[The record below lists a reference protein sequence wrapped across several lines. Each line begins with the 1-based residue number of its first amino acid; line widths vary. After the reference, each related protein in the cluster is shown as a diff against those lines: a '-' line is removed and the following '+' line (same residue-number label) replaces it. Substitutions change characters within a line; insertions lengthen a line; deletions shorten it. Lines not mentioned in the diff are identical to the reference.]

1 MQQPIAHLELAGKTR
16 TFRRRNS
23 SEPDEEISDVFLTSR
38 TFNPRD
44 YQPELPLPDGLTKQ
58 RILESLITV
67 SIDGSGKGELTG
79 YATADCERFLYTL
92 GMIPSEASG
101 RLLEI
106 GANPYFTTILLQN
119 FRPALQLTLMNYF
132 GGSSH
137 ESRQRLNY
145 RDFSGTEQDQDVQFY
160 NCNTEVDSLPYDDHS
175 FDWIV
180 YCEVLEHMT
189 HDPLHVLLELKRVLK
204 PGGSMVL
211 TTPNAA
217 RLENVVAFLEG
228 RNIYDPYSG
237 YGPYGRHNRE
247 YVRHELH
254 ELMKHCGFVNEI
266 SFTANVHD
274 DIPGRIS
281 GKALDAMLSA
291 IENRKYDLGQ
301 YLFTRWNNAAPAN
314 RKKPSW
320 LYRSYPAEQ
329 MA

>member
-1 MQQPIAHLELAGKTR
+1 M
-16 TFRRRNS
+16 S
-23 SEPDEEISDVFLTSR
+23 LTSR
-38 TFNPRD
+38 SFNPRD
-44 YQPELPLPDGLTKQ
+44 HQPALPLPAGLTKQ
-58 RILESLITV
+58 RIVESLV
-67 SIDGSGKGELTG
+67 SVSVDGSGKGELTG
-79 YATADCERFLYTL
+79 YAAADCERFLYTL
-92 GMIPSEASG
+92 DMIPSDATG

-119 FRPALQLTLMNYF
+119 FRPTLHLTLTNYF
-132 GGSSH
+132 GGP
-137 ESRQRLNY
+137 SRENKQRLRY
-145 RDFSGTEQDQDVQFY
+145 RDFSGIEQDYEVQYY
-160 NCNTEVDSLPYDDHS
+160 NCNTEADPLPYDDHS

-189 HDPLHVLLELKRVLK
+189 QDPLYVLLELKRVLK
-204 PGGSMVL
+204 PGGRIVL

-266 SFTANVHD
+266 SFTGNVHD

-281 GKALDAMLSA
+281 DKALDVMLSE
-291 IENRKYDLGQ
+291 IENREYDLGQ

-314 RKKPSW
+314 KKKPGW